1 MAGISR
7 KAFIKGAASGA
18 AVGLSGALSGTGLLS
33 TALADQ
39 GSDLNGEGKDLI
51 LSDAMVL
58 TMDDQR
64 RAFESGF
71 VWIRDGRIHRVGATS
86 DLGPVPEDAVTQSV
100 IGSIIMPGL
109 VNCHTHL
116 SNGMVRGIF
125 DEMPLE
131 VWFSKGMWSVLNALD
146 GPTGE
151 AGAALSLVELM
162 GMGVTTTAVGEFG
175 TPNHDLPDG
184 VLKAVQRSGIRAVLS
199 RMTVDSPDDSSPAQF
214 IPERYREKPSF
225 AADEVRRLQRSY
237 NSPLVSVCPEAL
249 GVMRCTPEMVVA
261 MHEVAVESGSHFVMH
276 AAASQDARDESRR
289 RFGHGSITEL
299 EQLGVLGPKTLLAH
313 GIWLDD
319 REIAQL
325 VEHQTGVSHNP
336 VSNAYYAAGVAR
348 LPAMLKAGIRTGLGV
363 DGAST
368 NNSQNVWET
377 MKMAVLFQKQW
388 NEDANFGSA
397 ELALELMTRGGA
409 QALHMEDE
417 IGSLQAGKRA
427 DFIVIDTE
435 RAALAPAQTVISNLV
450 YSNDPAAVRDV
461 YVDGQL
467 VVSGGI
473 HQRFDQGSVI
483 EGARVALG
491 RLLKRTGLDSYIAQ
505 RSSWQWHR

>member
-1 MAGISR
+1 MAGITR
-7 KAFIKGAASGA
+7 KTFIKGAAGSVAMGLNPALPA
-18 AVGLSGALSGTGLLS
+18 AA
-33 TALADQ
+33 ADEPDNPAAQ
-39 GSDLNGEGKDLI
+39 GKDFI
-51 LSDAMVL
+51 LGDAMVL
-58 TMDDQR
+58 TMDGKR

-71 VWIRDGRIHRVGATS
+71 VWIRSGRIHRVGATS
-86 DLGPVPEDAVTQSV
+86 ELGPVPEGVAYRSV
-100 IGSIIMPGL
+100 AGHIIMPGL
-109 VNCHTHL
+109 INCHTHL
-116 SNGMVRGIF
+116 SNGVARGIF

-131 VWFSKGMWSVLNALD
+131 VWFSKGMWSVLNVLD

-162 GMGVTTTAVGEFG
+162 NMGVTTTAVGEFG
-175 TPNHDLPDG
+175 TPNNDLPDG
-184 VLKAVQRSGIRAVLS
+184 VLKAIHRSGIRAVLS

-214 IPERYREKPSF
+214 IPARYREKPAH
-225 AADEVRRLQRSY
+225 AADEVRRLQRTY
-237 NSPLVSVCPEAL
+237 NSELISVCPEAL

-261 MHEVAVESGSHFVMH
+261 MHDVAVETGSHFVMH

-299 EQLGVLGPKTLLAH
+299 GKLGVLGPKTLLAH

-319 REIAQL
+319 REIDEL

-377 MKMAVLFQKQW
+377 MKMAVLVQKQW

-409 QALHMEDE
+409 HALHMEDE
-417 IGSLQAGKRA
+417 IGSLEVGKRA
-427 DFIVIDTE
+427 DLIVIDTE
-435 RAALAPAQTVISNLV
+435 RVALAPAQTVISNLV

-467 VVSGGI
+467 VVRDGT
-473 HQRFDQGSVI
+473 HQRFEKESVI
-483 EGARVALG
+483 DGARVALG
-491 RLLKRTGLDSYIAQ
+491 RLLKRTGLDSYIAE
-505 RSSWQWHR
+505 RGGWQWHRQ